1 MANFKD
7 IIGQERIKKH
17 LMEGIKKGN
26 LSHAYIINGET
37 GSGKHLLASALTK
50 ALLCENKSEEGDAC
64 GKCKSCLQAESNNH
78 PDIRFITHEKA
89 SIGVDDIRGQLVNNI
104 AIKPYSSTHKVYIIP
119 DANKMTEQAQ
129 NALLKTIEE
138 PPEYTVTVLLTE
150 NAQNLL
156 PTVSSRCITLNT
168 EPLSQEAIVQ
178 YLIKKLQ
185 MEPEQAKI
193 AAGFCQGNVGKAIR
207 FASSEDFLEMKEDI
221 LHLLKRIDSM
231 NIPDMI
237 SMIKEMTQRKG
248 KITDYLDLMLLWY
261 RDVLMFKVTKDT
273 NLLLYCDEYKAI
285 SKQASIRSYEDIE
298 KIIKAIDKAKVR
310 LNANVNFETAIELL
324 LLTAKDPATS

>member
-138 PPEYTVTVLLTE
+138 PPEYTITVLLTE

-168 EPLSQEAIVQ
+168 EPLSQEAIIQ

-298 KIIKAIDKAKVR
+298 KIIKAIDKAKIR